1 MKIDRET
8 IILYVS
14 LGFLTGVVSM
24 YVAYQLRIIEKYE
37 EENSIIVEKDEELEE
52 DTTGIG
58 DISGDEIQRFLADV
72 KAKEGKS
79 LDPPSAWE
87 MMLDEE

>member
-79 LDPPSAWE
+79 LDPPSARE